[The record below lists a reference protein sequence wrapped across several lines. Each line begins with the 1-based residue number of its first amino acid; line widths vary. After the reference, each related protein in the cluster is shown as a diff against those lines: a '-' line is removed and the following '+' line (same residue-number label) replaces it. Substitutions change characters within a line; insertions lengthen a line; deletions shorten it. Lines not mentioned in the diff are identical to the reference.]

1 MKLYEDVMFL
11 LYFGLDTYFVHLLLE
26 YAASEMYLIFT
37 FASSLHAM
45 KLWKKEGG
53 LVVLIRMVFEYCLF
67 P

>member
-45 KLWKKEGG
+45 KL
-53 LVVLIRMVFEYCLF
+53 
-67 P
+67 